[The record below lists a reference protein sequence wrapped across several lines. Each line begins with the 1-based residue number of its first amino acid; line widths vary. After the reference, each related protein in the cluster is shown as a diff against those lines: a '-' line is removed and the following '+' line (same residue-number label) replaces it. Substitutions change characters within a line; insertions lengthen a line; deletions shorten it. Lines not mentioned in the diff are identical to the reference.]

1 MNFNSVQ
8 EVKDS
13 SLTIILFDMSEDDDK
28 RPPYNVIPYIREIR
42 NGLLE
47 DSDKYMIAD
56 FPITEE
62 KKEEWKVYREELRE
76 ITNNIENSGFIV
88 FIYGSRLSVYK
99 EGFSWPTAPSD

>member
-13 SLTIILFDMSEDDDK
+13 SLTSILFDMSEDDDGY
-28 RPPYNVIPYIREIR
+28 PYDVMPYIRDIR

-47 DSDKYMIAD
+47 DSDRYMIPD

-62 KKEEWKVYREELRE
+62 KREEWKVYRELLRE

-88 FIYGSRLSVYK
+88 FIYESRLSVYK
-99 EGFSWPTAPSD
+99 EGFSWPTPPSD

>member
-13 SLTIILFDMSEDDDK
+13 SFTSILFDMSENDEGYPHD
-28 RPPYNVIPYIREIR
+28 VMPYIREIR

-47 DSDKYMIAD
+47 DCDKYMIAD

-62 KKEEWKVYREELRE
+62 KKEEWRVYRQELRE

-88 FIYGSRLSVYK
+88 FIYGRRLSVYK
-99 EGFSWPTAPSD
+99 EGFSWPTPPSD